1 MEATKTTQPEETRQQ
16 SRRKGRWL
24 FIILVLAAAAVWG
37 VADSLIRL
45 SQGGDPDPYRVALGV
60 IIGIGAVA
68 ALATLLSILAQENL
82 W

>member
-45 SQGGDPDPYRVALGV
+45 SQDGDPDPYRVALGV